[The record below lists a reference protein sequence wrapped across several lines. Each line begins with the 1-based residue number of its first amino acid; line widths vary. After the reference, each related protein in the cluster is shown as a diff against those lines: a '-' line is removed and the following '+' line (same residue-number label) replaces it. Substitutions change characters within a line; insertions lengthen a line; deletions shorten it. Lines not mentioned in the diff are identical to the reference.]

1 MQSLADLAAAER
13 YLESLINLEK
23 NPEALGR
30 RVSTAP
36 IAALLEKI
44 GNPQRSFSVLHIAG
58 SKGKGSTALF
68 SESLLRAA
76 GKRVG
81 TFTSPHLEHWTERF
95 RIGGSDVDPE
105 ALVDEVERLRP
116 HVERQRKESAAP
128 LTFFDVTTAL
138 AFALFRRFSVTHGVV
153 EVGLGGRLDSTNVVT
168 ASVSCITSI
177 ELEHTDRLGETH
189 EEIAG
194 EKAGILK
201 GPFPALLGPLLPAA
215 RDVIVARAAVVGAL
229 VSHFGEDFGVD
240 RSLDPAELFDGAFRV
255 PFRTELLGEH
265 VHQNAALAL
274 ACVRRLPGVGFSEQ
288 QAADALR
295 ETRLPGRLELLGEAP
310 TLLVDS
316 AHTAASAKAAR
327 RVMLELPHHE
337 RWLVLSMS
345 SGKDLRKL
353 CEILLPGSHRVVVTR
368 AEPHR
373 SVAALALAREV
384 ERWLPTASVRVVPD
398 PEEALAWARAQA
410 GSRDLVCAVGSVYL
424 AGIARR
430 MFRETP
436 APAH

>member
-1 MQSLADLAAAER
+1 MESLADLAAAER

-23 NPEALGR
+23 KPEAFGR

-36 IAALLEKI
+36 VAALLEKI

-95 RIGGSDVDPE
+95 RVDGMDVDPE
-105 ALVDEVERLRP
+105 ALVDEVEKLRP
-116 HVERQRKESAAP
+116 HVEHQRRESTAP
-128 LTFFDVTTAL
+128 PTFFDVTTAL
-138 AFALFRRFSVTHGVV
+138 AFALFRRFSVTHGVI

-168 ASVSCITSI
+168 AAVCCITSI
-177 ELEHTDRLGETH
+177 ELEHTDRLGETYA
-189 EEIAG
+189 EIAG

-201 GPFPALLGPLLPAA
+201 GPVPALLGPLLPAA
-215 RDVIVARAAVVGAL
+215 REVIVARAAAVGAS
-229 VSHFGEDFGVD
+229 VSHFGQKFGVD
-240 RSLDPAELFDGAFRV
+240 RSREPVELFDGAFRV
-255 PFRTELLGEH
+255 PFRTGLLGDH

-274 ACVRRLPGVGFSEQ
+274 ACVRRLPGVALSAQ
-288 QAADALR
+288 QAADALGR
-295 ETRLPGRLELLGEAP
+295 TLLPGRLELLGEAP
-310 TLLVDS
+310 SLLVDS

-327 RVMLELPHHE
+327 QVMEKLPHE
-337 RWLVLSMS
+337 KRWVVISVS
-345 SGKDLRKL
+345 SDKDLAKL
-353 CEILLPGSHRVVVTR
+353 CEVLLPGSHRVVVTR
-368 AEPHR
+368 AETHR
-373 SVAALALAREV
+373 SVAAEVLAREADL
-384 ERWLPTASVRVVPD
+384 WLPAGSVRIAPD

-410 GSRDLVCAVGSVYL
+410 APADLVCAVGSVYL

-430 MFRETP
+430 TFGDSP
-436 APAH
+436 PPSP